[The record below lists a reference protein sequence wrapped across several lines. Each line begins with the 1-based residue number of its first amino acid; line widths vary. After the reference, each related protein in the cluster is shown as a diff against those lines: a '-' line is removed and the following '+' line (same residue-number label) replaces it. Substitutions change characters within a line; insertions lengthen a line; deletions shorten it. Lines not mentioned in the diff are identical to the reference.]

1 MRDETALRRPPVYFK
16 PSREKY
22 NRNRA
27 SIYRRQKLKQCQQ
40 PLVTRISTSA
50 TRIGT
55 PRATTRPVR
64 LLPMKAIVI
73 TRLGG
78 PEVLEVRDVPEPVAA
93 PGQVLVRVQAVG
105 LNFADLMTAQGGY
118 PGTPKPP
125 LVAGREFAGVEEATG
140 RRVMGY
146 TQWAAFAEKIAVLPQ
161 LLWTVP
167 EGWSAE
173 QGAAFP
179 VNYFTAYFA
188 YWEAGFLT
196 EANRGKRV
204 LIHAVAGGVGT
215 ASVQI
220 GKILGAE
227 MYGTSSSED
236 KLARVKELGLQ
247 HAINY
252 KERDYEEAIKDLTK
266 GEGVDAV
273 FEMLGGE
280 HTAKSIRCLRDFGKV
295 IQYGTATGKQPQL
308 DLRALY
314 AKAASVQGLW
324 LTYLSG
330 KRDLMNQAWKQLS
343 TWIAEGKLHPVV
355 GHVLPAEQAVEGYRL
370 LQERKNFGKVVLK
383 IA

>member
-1 MRDETALRRPPVYFK
+1 
-16 PSREKY
+16 
-22 NRNRA
+22 
-27 SIYRRQKLKQCQQ
+27 
-40 PLVTRISTSA
+40 
-50 TRIGT
+50 
-55 PRATTRPVR
+55 
-64 LLPMKAIVI
+64 MKAIVI

-78 PEVLEVRDVPEPVAA
+78 PEVLELRDVPAPAA
-93 PGQVLVRVQAVG
+93 EAGRVLVQVQAGGV
-105 LNFADLMTAQGGY
+105 NFADLMTSQGGY

-125 LVAGREFAGVEEATG
+125 LIAGREFAGIEEGSG

-146 TQWAAFAEKIAVLPQ
+146 TQWAAFAEKTTVRPE

-167 EGWSAE
+167 DNWNAE
-173 QGAAFP
+173 QAAAFP
-179 VNYFTAYFA
+179 INYFTAYFA
-188 YWEAGFLT
+188 YWEAGFLGG
-196 EANRGKRV
+196 ENSGKRV

-215 ASVQI
+215 AAVQM

-227 MYGTSSSED
+227 MFGTSSSED
-236 KLARVKELGLQ
+236 KLARVRELGLQ

-252 KERDYEEAIKDLTK
+252 KDCDYEDAVKDLTH

-280 HTAKSIRCLRDFGKV
+280 HTAKSTRCLRDFGKV

-314 AKAASVQGLW
+314 VKAASVQGLW

-330 KRDLMNQAWKQLS
+330 KRDLMKEAWNQLS
-343 TWIAEGKLHPVV
+343 QWIAEGKLHPVV
-355 GHVLPAEQAVEGYRL
+355 GHVLPAEQAPEAYRL
-370 LQERKNFGKVVLK
+370 LGERKNFGKVVLK